1 VIHTREA
8 TRDTIDIV
16 QEYVSKGIKGVFHCC
31 SGSYESAMQIIDM
44 GFYLGIGG
52 VLTYKN
58 AGLQEVIQRIDLRH
72 LVLETDAPYLTPTP
86 HRGKRNE
93 SSYLHLVAQKLAEVK
108 SVSLDEVKSITT
120 ENAFALFRHN

>member
-1 VIHTREA
+1 
-8 TRDTIDIV
+8 
-16 QEYVSKGIKGVFHCC
+16 
-31 SGSYESAMQIIDM
+31 M